1 MSFQFVWNQIYYK
14 EFIKTS
20 LNFLCRRPTTL
31 LTPVYVLWP
40 WSTCW
45 RLISQMMSSVWG
57 RSLDRNSKFSK
68 FISRHISGV
77 IGNDRHSS
85 FLHDNWWL
93 LNYLFD
99 ILYMKPMCYHA
110 WDNSIKHICQYF
122 LIKRNRTQPMN
133 IYILQYSQWCV
144 CSYKDQHSIKNSYH
158 ESCLKNHM
166 VITPDDYQ
174 YCHFMASC
182 FPHIINSRW

>member
-1 MSFQFVWNQIYYK
+1 MTQTEPVPP
-14 EFIKTS
+14 TS
-20 LNFLCRRPTTL
+20 PLNVAIRGPNSQYDNVFNMN
-31 LTPVYVLWP
+31 PVNKNCL
-40 WSTCW
+40 
-45 RLISQMMSSVWG
+45 
-57 RSLDRNSKFSK
+57 
-68 FISRHISGV
+68 

-110 WDNSIKHICQYF
+110 WDKSVKHICQYF
-122 LIKRNRTQPMN
+122 LIKRNRTQPMP

-144 CSYKDQHSIKNSYH
+144 CSYKDQHSTKNSCH

-174 YCHFMASC
+174 YCHFMAC
-182 FPHIINSRW
+182 CLHHIIDSRW